1 MGSRETPLE
10 DTQRHES
17 CLWRMESW
25 VTSVWKALL
34 IHLMTHAVT
43 LFRAGKFTQHIS
55 CKGQK
60 SSFVFQLYCCI
71 IDKLNLWIHSVWC
84 DDLIHVSIVKWSPPS
99 SQLTYPSPHSCV
111 CVCVCWEHLRS
122 TLLANFSVI
131 NYGHPL
137 HIKAPDITSSYKNL
151 VLINNWKLVPFDQRS
166 ISPNSSPW
174 KSPFYSLFLGIHFFF
189 FSFHIYDSMQY
200 SSFSIWPFSFSIILP
215 RFMQVIAN
223 GTTSFFF
230 VAEY

>member
-1 MGSRETPLE
+1 MNSQCMMWWF
-10 DTQRHES
+10 DTCIHCE
-17 CLWRMESW
+17 M
-25 VTSVWKALL
+25 VTTIKSINISITSLL
-34 IHLMTHAVT
+34 
-43 LFRAGKFTQHIS
+43 
-55 CKGQK
+55 
-60 SSFVFQLYCCI
+60 
-71 IDKLNLWIHSVWC
+71 
-84 DDLIHVSIVKWSPPS
+84 
-99 SQLTYPSPHSCV
+99 

-189 FSFHIYDSMQY
+189 FFSFHIYDSMQY